1 MTVADFLA
9 KHRFSPRVDSEA
21 LLAEFDRQMDA
32 GLTGR
37 PSSLA
42 MIPAYVDSSR
52 AVPTDT
58 PIIVLDAGGTNL
70 RVAVVWFDKSGRPR
84 IEDFQKYAMP
94 GTAGVR
100 LSAEDFFDTFAE
112 FLVPVCQRSDA
123 VGFCFSYP
131 TEILP
136 NLDGRLLR
144 WSKQVDAPEVVGR
157 LVGSSVAD
165 AVFRKTGRRLSL
177 RVLNDTVA
185 TLLAGKSAGIS
196 RRYSSYVGMILGT
209 GTNVAYIERNSR
221 IGKISADPA
230 GSMIINVESGSFDGV
245 PRSDFDDAA
254 CARLGLTPEFMT
266 AERARFLSLVQ
277 SGRAAFAIGQIRQDE
292 EAAAAFASVG
302 LEALRA
308 AAADGLFSE
317 PAAKA
322 LLALDRLSTIDF
334 DNFTANPF
342 LDKGA
347 LADVPFTEDD
357 RRTAMAVGEPVF
369 LRAAGLTAVNIAAA
383 VLRTGEGRDPLH
395 PVCVTIDGSTYYKTR
410 SAMFKSRVEQGLR
423 DLLGPRGVH
432 FETIAVDDA
441 PMIGSAVAGLIA

>member
-1 MTVADFLA
+1 MTVADFLS

-32 GLTGR
+32 GLSGR

-209 GTNVAYIERNSR
+209 GTNVAYIERNGR
-221 IGKISADPA
+221 IGKVSADPA

-254 CARLGLTPEFMT
+254 CARLGSSEGLFEKMI
-266 AERARFLSLVQ
+266 
-277 SGRAAFAIGQIRQDE
+277 SGAYVGA
-292 EAAAAFASVG
+292 VG

-383 VLRTGEGRDPLH
+383 ALRTGEGRDPLH

-432 FETIAVDDA
+432 FETIGVDDA